1 MDGVGWKTARL
12 SDVPGA
18 TARPGF
24 SRDAY
29 FRGME
34 ERAPHILARWKDAGE
49 RFASDHRTTHDVR
62 GFLGVES
69 FGVNAFR
76 AHEGELLVV
85 PHDEAGDGERNEEL
99 YLVVEGRARFVCDGE
114 EVELGPG
121 ELLYA
126 RPGVRR
132 EAVALESPTMLFIVG
147 GRPGE
152 AYSPPIW
159 AWDWRDA

>member
-76 AHEGELLVV
+76 ARGRRGRCECRVCAAGGARGAAPRRPNRPSVGPRTAGFTDPDGHVWELAEKL
-85 PHDEAGDGERNEEL
+85 P
-99 YLVVEGRARFVCDGE
+99 
-114 EVELGPG
+114 
-121 ELLYA
+121 
-126 RPGVRR
+126 
-132 EAVALESPTMLFIVG
+132 
-147 GRPGE
+147 
-152 AYSPPIW
+152 
-159 AWDWRDA
+159 